1 MSSEERKDP
10 LILAVARMA
19 ELPDEAKVNIR
30 GKRYAEVHTRVQAF
44 REAYGENGRIIS
56 TIHVADE
63 AKVLAETTVSV
74 FVDGSWRVI
83 ANDFAEEF
91 RGEGMVNKTSAVE
104 NCMTSSI
111 GRALS
116 ACGLSGGNYASFDEV
131 DHAINEK
138 AEAPDPKPEKPATK
152 KKSKAKAKPK
162 AKPEP
167 EPEPEPE
174 KPEASQ
180 KSIGA
185 AKSIEDFSIGDPE
198 IEDEDGAQKV
208 TAFLLDMAEGFSETE
223 EQLRDFYRHHKSIV
237 DVLDRDWNDQYEAL
251 KQGFSDLKQK
261 LLAAKEEDKE

>member
-19 ELPDEAKVNIR
+19 ELPDSEKVDIR

-44 REAYGENGRIIS
+44 REAYGEDGRIIS
-56 TIHVADE
+56 TIHVVDE
-63 AKVLAETTVSV
+63 TKVLAETTISV
-74 FVDGSWRVI
+74 FVGGSWRVI

-91 RGEGMVNKTSAVE
+91 RGSGPVNKTSCVE
-104 NCMTSSI
+104 NTITSSI
-111 GRALS
+111 GRSLAACALT
-116 ACGLSGGNYASFDEV
+116 GGSYASFDEV
-131 DHAINEK
+131 NHAINDK

-167 EPEPEPE
+167 EPEPE

-185 AKSIEDFSIGDPE
+185 AKDIEDFAIGDPE
-198 IEDEDGAQKV
+198 IEDEEGARKV

-261 LLAAKEEDKE
+261 LLAAEEEDKE